1 MKSILNRWIVWY
13 LQHSK
18 LIYIILILSVLFLG
32 LLELLVCP
40 IDGSV
45 PDYFYS
51 YWLEPYIV
59 LRFVFYIFVYVY
71 WKASKKYSPTYI
83 LFPSIFTATFYPYVL
98 VSFFNHRNPSAHA
111 YIFVL
116 LAVNRLIYKH
126 NKEIA
131 DQCLKKNESGQM
143 QAWFVPSGSEGGE
156 DTGTENRTRDSQ
168 RDGSGPLKK

>member
-116 LAVNRLIYKH
+116 LAVNRLICKH

-143 QAWFVPSGSEGGE
+143 QAWFMPQGHG
-156 DTGTENRTRDSQ
+156 
-168 RDGSGPLKK
+168 DGFHDPIQ